1 MLNQTDAR
9 PRPCHIRF
17 WSVAGPGML
26 AIAWLANPTVG
37 AAAEAPAAAT
47 EKFPD
52 VAAEI
57 KMLRAEVGQDR
68 RDIVAASMLLTPSE
82 GEIFWPLYDQ
92 YRAEQ
97 HQLGDRKLRLI
108 KNFIAE
114 RDTMTE
120 DQAVTLRKEAF
131 SIEKKKIE
139 IKEDYV
145 SKMSKVLSARTVT
158 RFFQID
164 NKLDAAVDLALGS
177 SGAVDALSKPAPPQ
191 LTGRH

>member
-1 MLNQTDAR
+1 MLKSMDAR
-9 PRPCHIRF
+9 LRPGHIRF

-26 AIAWLANPTVG
+26 AIAWLANPAWG
-37 AAAEAPAAAT
+37 AAADAPAPVT
-47 EKFPD
+47 EKYPD

-164 NKLDAAVDLALGS
+164 NKLDAAVDLAL
-177 SGAVDALSKPAPPQ
+177 AARVPLM
-191 LTGRH
+191 H